1 MNYLKQN
8 YLKILVLG
16 LFLLTGLFLSNESL
30 VKKAR
35 NLNKGVKDKLELIY
49 VLNWQA
55 KDVNLEKSDLKLP
68 RLIAHASGGVGG
80 MKYTN
85 SLEGLN
91 ESYKNGFRF
100 IEMDLSW
107 TSDGELV
114 ALHGWESE
122 IEGLFNQE
130 KGVRTLEEFKN
141 FEMVGDLTQMSM
153 DDVAKWFEN
162 HGDVYLITD
171 IKEDNAKAL
180 EKIINDYPE
189 LQSRIIPQ
197 IYFFKEYK
205 YLVDLGYDKIML
217 MLHRANYHHDLVKDF
232 IMEKEIFA
240 ISLPTNQFGQEGD
253 LIKKAGELGIP
264 VFTHTINN
272 REEVIKFENVG
283 IYGVYTDFLINII
296 DKN

>member
-16 LFLLTGLFLSNESL
+16 LFLLTGLFLSSESL
-30 VKKAR
+30 IKKTR
-35 NLNKGVKDKLELIY
+35 NLKKGVKDKLELMY

-55 KDVNLEKSDLKLP
+55 KDVTQEKSDLKLP
-68 RLIAHASGGVGG
+68 KLIAHASGGVGG

-100 IEMDLSW
+100 TEMDLSW
-107 TSDGELV
+107 TSDGEIV
-114 ALHGWESE
+114 ALHGWGSE

-130 KGVRTLEEFKN
+130 KGVRTLEEFNN
-141 FEMVGDLTQMSM
+141 FEMVANLTQMDM
-153 DDVAKWFEN
+153 NDVALWFEN

-171 IKEDNAKAL
+171 IKEDNVKAL
-180 EKIINDYPE
+180 EKINKDFPE
-189 LQSRIIPQ
+189 LQSKIIPQ
-197 IYFFKEYK
+197 IYYFKEYK
-205 YLVDLGYDKIML
+205 QLVDLGYDKIML
-217 MLHRANYHHDLVKDF
+217 MLHRANYHHGLVKDF
-232 IMEKEIFA
+232 ITEKEIFA
-240 ISLPTNQFGQEGD
+240 ISLPTNQFRQEGD

-272 REEVIKFENVG
+272 QEEVDKFENMG
-283 IYGVYTDFLINII
+283 IYGVYTDFLLQ
-296 DKN
+296 K

>member
-16 LFLLTGLFLSNESL
+16 LFLLTGLFLSSESL
-30 VKKAR
+30 IKKTR
-35 NLNKGVKDKLELIY
+35 NLKKSISDKIELVY

-55 KDVNLEKSDLKLP
+55 KKVNLEKSDLKLP

-91 ESYKNGFRF
+91 KSYKNGFRF

-122 IEGLFNQE
+122 IEGLFNEE
-130 KGVRTLEEFKN
+130 KGIRSLEEFNN
-141 FEMVGDLTQMSM
+141 FEMMGSLTQMDI
-153 DDVAKWFEN
+153 DDVARWFKSHE
-162 HGDVYLITD
+162 DVYFITD
-171 IKEDNAKAL
+171 IKENNVKAL
-180 EKIINDYPE
+180 EKIINDYPD

-197 IYFFKEYK
+197 VYFFKEYK
-205 YLVDLGYDKIML
+205 YLVELGFDKIML
-217 MLHRANYHHDLVKDF
+217 MLHRANYHHNLVRDF
-232 IMEKEIFA
+232 INEKEIFA

-253 LIKKAGELGIP
+253 LIKKAGDLGIP

-272 REEVIKFENVG
+272 QEEVDKFENMG
-283 IYGVYTDFLINII
+283 IYGVYTDFLIMN
-296 DKN
+296 